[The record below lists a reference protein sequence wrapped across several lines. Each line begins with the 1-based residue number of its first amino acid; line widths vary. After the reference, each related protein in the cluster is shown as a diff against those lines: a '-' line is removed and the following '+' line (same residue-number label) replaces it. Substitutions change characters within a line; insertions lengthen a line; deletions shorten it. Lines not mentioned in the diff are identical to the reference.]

1 MMAVLLNVDN
11 IYSGYG
17 DTDVLQGVS
26 IRIATDEIVT
36 IIGPNGAGKSTLL
49 KTIMGYLI
57 PRSGNVLFLGENMS
71 RHGPEQKVRKGI
83 GYVPQLENVF
93 SSLTVKENLQ
103 MGGYTVEK
111 ELLEKRF
118 EEVYSLFPAIKGK
131 IHQRVEVMSGGQ
143 RQMVAMAQALVT
155 KPKLLL
161 LDEPSAGLAPIVSAT
176 VFENINKI
184 RRGGAAI
191 LIVEQ
196 DAYQSLGISDRG
208 YVLALG
214 QNTFEDKAENILNN
228 QQIKETFL
236 GGGPIAE

>member
-1 MMAVLLNVDN
+1 MLLIADNVF
-11 IYSGYG
+11 SGYG
-17 DTDVLQGVS
+17 GANVLEGVS
-26 IRIATDEIVT
+26 IQMAADEIIT
-36 IIGPNGAGKSTLL
+36 MIGPNGAGKSTLL
-49 KTIMGYLI
+49 KTIMGYLL
-57 PRSGNVLFLGENMS
+57 PTSGDIFFVGEKIT
-71 RHGPEQKVRKGI
+71 RHGPEQRVRKGI

-93 SSLTVKENLQ
+93 SSMTVEENLQ

-111 ELLEKRF
+111 NMLEKRF
-118 EEVYSLFPAIKGK
+118 EEVYSLFPTIREKK
-131 IHQRVEVMSGGQ
+131 YNRVEVMSGGQ

-176 VFENINKI
+176 VFESIKEI
-184 RRGGAAI
+184 RRGGTAI

-196 DAYQSLGISDRG
+196 DAFHSLEVSDRG

-214 QNTFEDKAENILNN
+214 QNVFEDKAENILNN

-236 GGGPIAE
+236 GGHLSEE